1 MNYIIFFKLSTIIKM
16 IFKKLL
22 AYTQGTEA
30 ERLFLRDHPIL
41 YSLKPIRIL
50 ATVNR
55 LLGKMREK
63 HQLNVS
69 SKNQS
74 SPSSFLVLVDIR
86 QYF

>member
-1 MNYIIFFKLSTIIKM
+1 M

-30 ERLFLRDHPIL
+30 ERLFLRDHPILYYFSVIIPIL